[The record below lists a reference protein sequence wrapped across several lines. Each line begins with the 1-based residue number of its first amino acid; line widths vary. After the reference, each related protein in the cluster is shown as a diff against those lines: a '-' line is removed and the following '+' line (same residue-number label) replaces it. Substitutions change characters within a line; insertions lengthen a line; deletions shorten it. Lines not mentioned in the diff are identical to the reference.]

1 MKAIVKEL
9 IAIKRELQAI
19 RNLLE
24 SSLDIS
30 FSDREMVRVV
40 QKAIRGT
47 SQEDE

>member
-30 FSDREMVRVV
+30 LDVYQMK
-40 QKAIRGT
+40 KAINSRR
-47 SQEDE
+47 